1 MPHVRMLKSYC
12 AIYLLMLNISSENEK
27 SFGAIA
33 KMLSV
38 CEIKWKRFTSTSD
51 GMGFASYFSSLF
63 WWLYVASH
71 MSKWDCAQAY
81 CESCRT
87 NYAKRHDFH
96 FFFFFI
102 FHLVFFIWHSPW
114 TKNYAEKHNI
124 CRNCEQSTTHQC
136 SLKSA
141 IEICQR
147 EAHIFLVS
155 NFILSK
161 QVTILRKIDAKTS

>member
-1 MPHVRMLKSYC
+1 MRNPLGRSQKC
-12 AIYLLMLNISSENEK
+12 
-27 SFGAIA
+27 
-33 KMLSV
+33 SV
-38 CEIKWKRFTSTSD
+38 CAKSKKRDLHRRQTVWVLLLIFRLYFGGCTSRHTCQNVD
-51 GMGFASYFSSLF
+51 
-63 WWLYVASH
+63 V
-71 MSKWDCAQAY
+71 SKWGCAQAY